1 MGKNNVSSYPSTTSR
16 QAYETKDKNRVTGG
30 GIQRSTYSDTPGM
43 FGDRFT
49 HTHTHTYASMSTHT
63 HTAESNKWCDIDSET
78 LRQGEK

>member
-30 GIQRSTYSDTPGM
+30 GIQRSTYSDT
-43 FGDRFT
+43 
-49 HTHTHTYASMSTHT
+49 YASMSTHT